1 MFLSHKLL
9 TPVHQA
15 HNLILISI
23 SYLLWFDPFSSF
35 LTILPYLISER
46 SQKLR
51 PIIICKNSTAHFSI
65 QLLCFRRP
73 MIQQRHLSWTWWG
86 VDQFR
91 IGQSLLLLLVLLL
104 LLHSS
109 LPEVH
114 LLRRLFLLLVMVVSI
129 LTINVKCH
137 VLTMI
142 VSFSQF
148 NAVDITK
155 F

>member
-35 LTILPYLISER
+35 LTILPYLISES
-46 SQKLR
+46 SQKLN
-51 PIIICKNSTAHFSI
+51 PIIICKNSNYSFFNSI
-65 QLLCFRRP
+65 TMCFRRP

-91 IGQSLLLLLVLLL
+91 IGQSMLL

-142 VSFSQF
+142 VSLSQF

>member
-35 LTILPYLISER
+35 LTILPYLISES
-46 SQKLR
+46 SQKLN
-51 PIIICKNSTAHFSI
+51 PIIICKNSNCSFFNSI
-65 QLLCFRRP
+65 LCFRRP

-91 IGQSLLLLLVLLL
+91 IGQSMLL

-114 LLRRLFLLLVMVVSI
+114 CLRRLFLLLVMVVSI

-142 VSFSQF
+142 VSFSHF

>member
-35 LTILPYLISER
+35 LTILPYLISES
-46 SQKLR
+46 SQKLN
-51 PIIICKNSTAHFSI
+51 PIIICKNSIAHFSI

-91 IGQSLLLLLVLLL
+91 IGQSMLL